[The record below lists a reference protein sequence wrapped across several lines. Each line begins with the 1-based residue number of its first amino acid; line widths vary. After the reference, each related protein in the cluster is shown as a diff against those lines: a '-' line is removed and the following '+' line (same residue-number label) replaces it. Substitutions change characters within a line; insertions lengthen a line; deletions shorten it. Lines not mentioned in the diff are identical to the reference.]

1 MNFVEKTPLTATEQ
15 EKLNTEKFQEKP
27 GHHEKKPDKATA
39 NSKVAEY
46 KLLNQ
51 KFLLVNLTNDDPL
64 KTAQTIFKAQ
74 GYEPVHNELTAAVE
88 NKESEKIIK
97 YFKDWADSVEKELNT
112 LMEKSNNKLSAEE
125 MAYKECLKTKLGRL
139 QDYLQILKLGGE
151 IKELA

>member
-1 MNFVEKTPLTATEQ
+1 MSYLEKTPLTAVEQ
-15 EKLNTEKFQEKP
+15 EKSNTEKFHEKP
-27 GHHEKKPDKATA
+27 GHHEKKPDKAIA

-51 KFLLVNLTNDDPL
+51 KLLLVNLINDDPL
-64 KTAQTIFKAQ
+64 KTAQAIFKAQ

-97 YFKDWADSVEKELNT
+97 YFKDWAESVEKELNT
-112 LMEKSNNKLSAEE
+112 LREKSNNKLSAEE
-125 MAYKECLKTKLGRL
+125 IAYQECLRTKLGRL